1 MLFRSR
7 LTKVGLSQLS
17 GHEQIQL
24 ADIIECI
31 GLVEK
36 HRRSLDEN
44 GARFM
49 LFFRQHALRKGRTH
63 EISMSWREIV
73 WAYHSTS
80 QDILVDFATRQYH
93 GSLLWENARESG
105 MFMWLDD
112 SSALV
117 CKPVQYRTGPL
128 SLTAIAQRTQFE
140 LIARNEYTK
149 SEEKNPIHCSL
160 FYLALKKKTVLQGL
174 WRMAS
179 WHKEQ
184 AATQKLLA
192 NNFEDPKWRT
202 TALKN
207 AYALLSKRRFG
218 EHCRSDYLGHWPRR

>member
-1 MLFRSR
+1 MRQKYHEEDEEESFSAEVAENLNAR

-31 GLVEK
+31 ALVEK

-63 EISMSWREIV
+63 EISMSWREIA
-73 WAYHSTS
+73 WAYHSIS
-80 QDILVDFATRQYH
+80 QDILVDFVTRQNH

-112 SSALV
+112 LSAVVRGPIL
-117 CKPVQYRTGPL
+117 KPV
-128 SLTAIAQRTQFE
+128 AC
-140 LIARNEYTK
+140 AR
-149 SEEKNPIHCSL
+149 
-160 FYLALKKKTVLQGL
+160 
-174 WRMAS
+174 
-179 WHKEQ
+179 
-184 AATQKLLA
+184 
-192 NNFEDPKWRT
+192 
-202 TALKN
+202 
-207 AYALLSKRRFG
+207 
-218 EHCRSDYLGHWPRR
+218 